1 MDERRKLLHVLLD
14 AAEKMLLSG
23 AEIYRVED
31 TVQRM
36 GKAAGAETMNVFVII
51 SSIVITMT
59 WPDGEV
65 ITETRRITESSSND
79 FTLVGKLN
87 DLRRRFCA
95 SPMSADELKRE
106 LQEMHRTE
114 EHPLWVYLGS
124 ALAAGGFA
132 VFFGGTVWDGIA
144 AGILG
149 MIIALLQKTVSRLFP
164 NNNAFNFVCAF
175 AVGCLTGLLT
185 HLFPVLDF
193 GMIMIGD
200 IMLLIPGVA
209 TTVSVRDML
218 VGDTISGSLR
228 LIDCLI
234 CAVSLAYGFI
244 LAIMVT
250 GGAQ

>member
-31 TVQRM
+31 TVERM
-36 GKAAGAETMNVFVII
+36 GIAAGAEKMNVFVII

-59 WPDGEV
+59 WADGET
-65 ITETRRITESSSND
+65 ITETRRITRSSSND

-87 DLRRRFCA
+87 DLSRRFCA
-95 SPMSADELKRE
+95 SPVSADELAQE
-106 LQEMHRTE
+106 LQGMHRTQ
-114 EHPLWVYLGS
+114 EHPLSLYIGS

-132 VFFGGTVWDGIA
+132 VFFGGSVWDGIA

-149 MIIALLQKTVSRLFP
+149 MIIGFLQKKVSGLFP
-164 NNNAFNFVCAF
+164 NDNAFNFICAF

-185 HLFPVLDF
+185 MLFPVLDF

-244 LAIMVT
+244 LAIMLT
-250 GGAQ
+250 GGVR